1 MLSTNL
7 WGKIVSDDEFF
18 QEEML
23 GVTPLKRDARERL
36 LRKVN
41 EGDGEARRLA
51 AEGEPEGPLNSL
63 VDEGVEPLDAW
74 YVLAFKRPGIQHGVY
89 KKLRQGRYE
98 IDARLD
104 LHRLSVK
111 QARMDVHSFIQDA
124 MQYGLRTV
132 LILHGKGQRK
142 TEQEKTAVLKGYV
155 QHWLQELEEVQAF
168 HSAQP
173 VHGGTGA
180 VYVLLRKSLQKKR
193 ENRERFLKGR
203 VPYDRPAD

>member
-1 MLSTNL
+1 M
-7 WGKIVSDDEFF
+7 SDEDLFEA
-18 QEEML
+18 EMAD
-23 GVTPLKRDARERL
+23 VVPLKRDPRERL
-36 LRKVN
+36 QRD
-41 EGDGEARRLA
+41 GDAGDAPARRLA
-51 AEGEPEGPLNSL
+51 AVGEPPGPRNAL

-104 LHRLSVK
+104 LHRLTVK
-111 QARMDVHSFIQDA
+111 QARTDVHGFILEV
-124 MQYGLRTV
+124 MSYGLRTV

-142 TEQEKTAVLKGYV
+142 SEQEKTAVLKGYV
-155 QHWLQELEEVQAF
+155 NRWLQDLDDVQAF

-180 VYVLLRKSLQKKR
+180 VYVLLRKSVQKKR

-203 VPYDRPAD
+203 VPYDGT

>member
-1 MLSTNL
+1 VLSTNL
-7 WGKIVSDDEFF
+7 WGKVVSDDEFF

-36 LRKVN
+36 LRKGN
-41 EGDGEARRLA
+41 DGDGEARRLA
-51 AEGEPEGPLNSL
+51 AEGEPEGVLNSL

-111 QARMDVHSFIQDA
+111 QARVDVHSFIQDA

-168 HSAQP
+168 HSAQAA
-173 VHGGTGA
+173 HGGTGA

>member
-1 MLSTNL
+1 MLSAKL
-7 WGKIVSDDEFF
+7 WGKVVSDDEFF
-18 QEEML
+18 QAEML

-36 LRKVN
+36 LRKEN
-41 EGDGEARRLA
+41 EGDGKARRLA
-51 AEGEPEGPLNSL
+51 AEGEPEGLLNSL
-63 VDEGVEPLDAW
+63 VDEGIEPLDAW

-89 KKLRQGRYE
+89 KKLRQGRYD

-111 QARMDVHSFIQDA
+111 QARVDVHSFIQEA

-155 QHWLQELEEVQAF
+155 NRWLQDLEEVQSF

-180 VYVLLRKSLQKKR
+180 VYVLLRKNLQKKR

-203 VPYDRPAD
+203 VPYDQQGS

>member
-1 MLSTNL
+1 M
-7 WGKIVSDDEFF
+7 WGKVVSDDEFF

-41 EGDGEARRLA
+41 KGDGEARRLA

-124 MQYGLRTV
+124 RQSEARTKRAYERRGGYRV
-132 LILHGKGQRK
+132 LQ
-142 TEQEKTAVLKGYV
+142 
-155 QHWLQELEEVQAF
+155 
-168 HSAQP
+168 
-173 VHGGTGA
+173 
-180 VYVLLRKSLQKKR
+180 
-193 ENRERFLKGR
+193 
-203 VPYDRPAD
+203 

>member
-1 MLSTNL
+1 MLSAKL
-7 WGKIVSDDEFF
+7 WGKVVSDDEFF
-18 QEEML
+18 QAEML

-36 LRKVN
+36 LRKEN
-41 EGDGEARRLA
+41 EGDGKARRLA
-51 AEGEPEGPLNSL
+51 AEGEPEGLLNSL
-63 VDEGVEPLDAW
+63 VDEGIEPLDAW

-89 KKLRQGRYE
+89 KKLRQGRYD

-111 QARMDVHSFIQDA
+111 QARIDVHSFIQEA

-155 QHWLQELEEVQAF
+155 NRWLQDLEEVQAF

-180 VYVLLRKSLQKKR
+180 VYVLLRKNLQKKR

-203 VPYDRPAD
+203 IPYDQQGS

>member
-1 MLSTNL
+1 MLSAKL
-7 WGKIVSDDEFF
+7 WGKVVSDDEFF
-18 QEEML
+18 QAEML

-36 LRKVN
+36 LRKEN
-41 EGDGEARRLA
+41 EGDGKARRLA
-51 AEGEPEGPLNSL
+51 AEGEPEGLLNSL
-63 VDEGVEPLDAW
+63 VDEGIEPLDAW

-89 KKLRQGRYE
+89 KKLRQGRYD

-104 LHRLSVK
+104 LHRLSVQ
-111 QARMDVHSFIQDA
+111 QARVDVHSFIQEA

-155 QHWLQELEEVQAF
+155 NRWLQDLEEVQAF

-180 VYVLLRKSLQKKR
+180 VYVLLRKNLQKKR

-203 VPYDRPAD
+203 VPYDQQGS

>member
-7 WGKIVSDDEFF
+7 WGKVVSDDEFF

-111 QARMDVHSFIQDA
+111 QARVDVHSFIQDA

>member
-1 MLSTNL
+1 L
-7 WGKIVSDDEFF
+7 WGKVVSDDEFF

-36 LRKVN
+36 LRKGN
-41 EGDGEARRLA
+41 DGDGEARRLA
-51 AEGEPEGPLNSL
+51 AEGEPEGVLNSL

-111 QARMDVHSFIQDA
+111 QARVDVHSFIQDA

-168 HSAQP
+168 HSAQAA
-173 VHGGTGA
+173 HGGTGA

>member
-1 MLSTNL
+1 
-7 WGKIVSDDEFF
+7 VSDDEFF
-18 QEEML
+18 QAEML

-36 LRKVN
+36 LRRDN
-41 EGDGEARRLA
+41 DGDDKARRLA
-51 AEGEPEGPLNSL
+51 AEGEPEGRLNSL

-111 QARMDVHSFIQDA
+111 QARIDVHSFIQDA

-142 TEQEKTAVLKGYV
+142 AEQEKTAVLKGYV
-155 QHWLQELEEVQAF
+155 NHWLQDSEEVQAF
-168 HSAQP
+168 HSAQA

-203 VPYDRPAD
+203 VPYDRPSD

>member
-7 WGKIVSDDEFF
+7 WGKVVSDDEFF

-168 HSAQP
+168 HYAQP